1 MLIKPQELN
10 QARLYAVE
18 TRISE
23 NEQMKMREVDFL
35 KETIKKLIYA
45 IEQSQISSVKGS
57 APAPNIDLRSSQGAR
72 KDSTVT
78 SVNG

>member
-1 MLIKPQELN
+1 
-10 QARLYAVE
+10 
-18 TRISE
+18 
-23 NEQMKMREVDFL
+23 MKMREVDFL